1 MAVFFSG
8 VFNPNVFSTEG
19 GAVEEVVK
27 TGTGGIDPAKRNRI
41 YKPTGL
47 PLKPPKE
54 GRKSTQDRVDE
65 SGQIQAEIASRL
77 SKEFTEEL
85 NQEREAASIALM
97 TQAQID
103 AEIAFLM
110 KEKMQKMQKED
121 EEIIQLIVAI
131 AAKDL

>member
-1 MAVFFSG
+1 MDVFFSG
-8 VFNPNVFSTEG
+8 VFNPNVFFTEG

-27 TGTGGIDPAKRNRI
+27 TGTGGIDPQRRI

>member
-65 SGQIQAEIASRL
+65 SGQIQAPRTVSIGGVQKDS
-77 SKEFTEEL
+77 SGNITG
-85 NQEREAASIALM
+85 ASIKTTPNLGS
-97 TQAQID
+97 
-103 AEIAFLM
+103 
-110 KEKMQKMQKED
+110 
-121 EEIIQLIVAI
+121 VR
-131 AAKDL
+131 